1 MLIATWN
8 VNSLT
13 ARLPRVIAWLSA
25 NQPDILL
32 LQETKLADAAF
43 PRAAFEELGYETAHH
58 GDGRWNGVAVISR
71 VGMSGVATGLPT
83 LAPTGRAEPRYLSA
97 TCSGL
102 RVASVYIP
110 NGREV
115 GHPFFEYK
123 LRWLEELSRSVRRE
137 LASGDLLLG
146 GDFNVAPSDQDVF
159 DPKAFEGATHV
170 TPQERAALQA
180 VLDQGLV
187 DLAMSVPEPSGY
199 TYWDYRQGFFR
210 RGLGMRIDLLLASPG
225 VAARVTRVTV
235 DREERSGVRPSDH
248 APLLAELR

>member
-13 ARLPRVIAWLSA
+13 ARLPRLVAWLEA
-25 NQPDILL
+25 NRPDILL

-43 PRAAFEELGYETAHH
+43 PAGPFQELGYETAHH

-71 VGMSGVATGLPT
+71 IGMSGVTTGLAT
-83 LAPTGRAEPRYLSA
+83 LAPTGQAEPRYLSA

-102 RVASVYIP
+102 RVASVYVP

-123 LRWLEELSRSVRRE
+123 LRWLAELSRSVE
-137 LASGDLLLG
+137 MDLSGGDLLVG
-146 GDFNVAPSDQDVF
+146 GDFNVAPTDLDVF

-180 VLDQGLV
+180 VLDKGLV
-187 DLAMSVPEPSGY
+187 DLAMSAPEPSGY

-210 RGLGMRIDLLLASPG
+210 RGLGMRIDLLLGSPG
-225 VAARVTRVTV
+225 VAARVVQVRV